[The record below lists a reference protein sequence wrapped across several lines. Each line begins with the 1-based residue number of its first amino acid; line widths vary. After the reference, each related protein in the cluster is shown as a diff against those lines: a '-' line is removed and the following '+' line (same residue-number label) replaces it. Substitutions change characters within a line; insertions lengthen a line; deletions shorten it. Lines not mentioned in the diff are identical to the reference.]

1 MSRGEAVKLMKAK
14 LECLTRDVHADAEIC
29 RPELCESCNL
39 HYEQGTLGEQKEWL
53 RMAIKAL
60 SRRPIEYVLDQI
72 KAEIWMEGMNMAGEY
87 KGVWIR
93 FKDIE
98 EIIDKHIKE
107 EMDDGKEKSKAD
119 GKE

>member
-1 MSRGEAVKLMKAK
+1 MTRGEAVKMMKAM
-14 LECLTRDVHADAEIC
+14 LECLTRDTRGDGEIC

-39 HYEQGTLGEQKEWL
+39 NYEKGNLGQRKEWL
-53 RMAIKAL
+53 RIAIEAL
-60 SRRPIEYVLDQI
+60 SMRPFEYVLDQI

-98 EIIDKHIKE
+98 AIIDKHIE
-107 EMDDGKEKSKAD
+107 EYERRNQES
-119 GKE
+119 ERT